1 QKMALLPREDTSGA
15 CECALF
21 TDAVSKFGPLAEAE
35 KVVFVLGRVDLK
47 RGEPQL
53 IVDRLVPID
62 GVPLEGG
69 RLRLMLDEMKLNG
82 SAGAALAH
90 VAELVRGHNGHTNG
104 NGVKPAAEPGS
115 GATLPVELVIGTEHQ
130 VAV

>member
-1 QKMALLPREDTSGA
+1 MAILTMEDMFGS

-21 TDAVSKFGPLAEAE
+21 TEGFGKFGHLAEAE

-53 IVDRLVPID
+53 IIDRLVPID

-69 RLRLMLDEMKLNG
+69 RLRVMLDEMKLNG
-82 SAGAALAH
+82 MAG
-90 VAELVRGHNGHTNG
+90 
-104 NGVKPAAEPGS
+104 GVLGDVGGVGQSGS
-115 GATLPVELVIGTEHQ
+115 EGPRES
-130 VAV
+130 